1 MTEQTKNKIRVAV
14 IGVGYLGEH
23 HARIYSEL
31 PGVELVGVVDTHLER
46 AEKIAAD
53 RGCGAYTDAAAL
65 FGKIDAASVVVPT
78 PAHFKV
84 AKSLLEN
91 GVDLLLE
98 KPMTATL
105 QEADALLVL
114 AEQKGRMLQVGHV
127 ERFNA
132 GVRKLKEGL
141 VQPRFIEC
149 HRMGPFIER
158 GTDVHVILDLMIHD
172 IDIILSLVPSELVEV
187 RATGVPVLS
196 AQIDIANVR
205 LAFANGCVANVT
217 ASRVSRERMRKI
229 RIFQPDTYLSLDYLQ
244 QELVICRRIVRPDA
258 ARPEVTIDKVEIEK
272 EEPLKAELSS
282 FLEAVRTRTVP
293 KVSGEDGR
301 RALAVA
307 LQVVDLIKSNPG
319 NAESGFS
326 NAESGS

>member
-1 MTEQTKNKIRVAV
+1 MENGMDTSSKKIKVAV
-14 IGVGYLGEH
+14 VGVGYLGEH

-31 PGVELVGVVDTHLER
+31 PGVELVGVVDLNVER

-53 RGCGAYTDAAAL
+53 RQCEAFTDVSAL
-65 FGKIDAASVVVPT
+65 FGKVDAASVVVPT

-84 AKSLLEN
+84 SKALLEN

-105 QEADALLVL
+105 QEADELLAL
-114 AEQKGRMLQVGHV
+114 ADQKGRMLQVGHV

-141 VQPRFIEC
+141 IQPRFIEC
-149 HRMGPFIER
+149 HRMGPFVER

-172 IDIILSLVPSELVEV
+172 IDIILSLVSSELVEV
-187 RATGVPVLS
+187 RATGVPVLTP
-196 AQIDIANVR
+196 QIDIANVR

-217 ASRVSRERMRKI
+217 ASRVSRERLRKI
-229 RIFQPDTYLSLDYLQ
+229 RIFQPETYLSLDYLL
-244 QELVICRRIVRPDA
+244 QELVICRRVA
-258 ARPEVTIDKVEIEK
+258 APGGSRPEVTIDKVQIEK
-272 EEPLKAELSS
+272 EEPLKAELSA
-282 FLEAVRTRTVP
+282 FIQAIRTRSVP

-307 LQVVDLIKSNPG
+307 LQVVDLIKHQPQ
-319 NAESGFS
+319 
-326 NAESGS
+326 